1 MAALTW
7 QNVNTP
13 QNDLRDLRGITT
25 DMFSGLQGL
34 LDKQKAAD
42 NANWDQTKLNNT
54 NALLAGVQEAQ
65 TPEEYA
71 AKRAALQ
78 QQMAGY
84 GAQVDAVAGRAAM
97 DNRLATLQQRGIA
110 DIEYKGKLATE
121 TDRPQR
127 DLAMSLYAKG
137 DFAGGDAA
145 SEKVV
150 RDKAALYEASRI
162 GQRRV
167 QTEGQTDTAFGLKT
181 AIDNLALTN
190 APEKFK
196 SEMLTAAAQRNAS
209 NASAAA
215 SVSHSAAEKLRGELL
230 ASQNEDAKA
239 TRTSALRNASA
250 QALVK
255 GTMYEG
261 GAYTGKNAKEV
272 SDLIDSTTGNRLDEA
287 DKNAMKAY
295 IAKLEAA
302 GGIKVGDT
310 MMPIPLDLL
319 KSQLLGAK
327 DEGWGWSTG
336 GVNYLE
342 RSLKEAM
349 NRIEPASKT
358 ADGKEIP
365 ARSPALDGYHALLA
379 ARDSLIENPQLP
391 TGKGGSGSPKPPGEY
406 KSPKPKPHKK
416 D

>member
-7 QNVNTP
+7 QNVNGP
-13 QNDLRDLRGITT
+13 QLSVADLRSTT
-25 DMFSGLQGL
+25 NDMFSGLQGL
-34 LDKQKAAD
+34 LDKQKATD
-42 NANWDQTKLNNT
+42 TANWDQVKLNNT
-54 NALLAGVQEAQ
+54 NALLSGVQEAQ

-78 QQMAGY
+78 QQLGAA
-84 GAQVDAVAGRAAM
+84 GAQVDSAAVRTAM
-97 DNRLATLQQRGIA
+97 DSRLSTLQQRAKAEWDFNNAKIDQA
-110 DIEYKGKLATE
+110 DAPL
-121 TDRPQR
+121 R
-127 DLAMSLYAKG
+127 DEAAMRFALG
-137 DFAGGDAA
+137 DYAGGRAIAEKLQRNKAVSFEAA
-145 SEKVV
+145 KAGER
-150 RDKAALYEASRI
+150 RDVL
-162 GQRRV
+162 
-167 QTEGQTDTAFGLKT
+167 EGQQNVTFGNT
-181 AIDNLALTN
+181 LAEE
-190 APEKFK
+190 ARR
-196 SEMLTAAAQRNAS
+196 AAAAPVDLQVKQANIRQS
-209 NASAAA
+209 DASAASSYA
-215 SVSHSAAEKLRGELL
+215 HSAAEKLRGELL
-230 ASQNEDAKA
+230 SSQAADAKA
-239 TRTSALRNASA
+239 ARDSALRNASA

-272 SDLIDSTTGNRLDEA
+272 SDLIDSTSGNRLDEA

-302 GGIKVGDT
+302 GGIKVGNT

-319 KSQLLGAK
+319 KSQILGAK

-342 RSLKEAM
+342 RTLKEAM
-349 NRIEPASKT
+349 NRVEPASKT
-358 ADGKEIP
+358 ADGRELP

-379 ARDSLIENPQLP
+379 AHASLVENPQPP

-406 KSPKPKPHKK
+406 KSPKAKPHKK